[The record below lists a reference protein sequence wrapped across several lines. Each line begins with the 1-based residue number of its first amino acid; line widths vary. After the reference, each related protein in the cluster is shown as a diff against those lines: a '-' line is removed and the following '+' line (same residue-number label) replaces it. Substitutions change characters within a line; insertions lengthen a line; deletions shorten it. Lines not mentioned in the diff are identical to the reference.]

1 MRAEI
6 SYDLVMEEDM
16 NFVEGTF
23 RLPGGEWQVVV
34 VSKRPVPSPETKLT
48 TWDSGVTG
56 LVVTFPLD
64 WKLDRAAVETLL
76 GQVFGVGGW
85 DEVHGPDSIR
95 LR

>member
-6 SYDLVMEEDM
+6 SYDLVMDEDM

-34 VSKRPVPSPETKLT
+34 VSKRPVPSLETNLT

-76 GQVFGVGGW
+76 SQVFGVGGW
-85 DEVHGPDSIR
+85 DEVRGPDSIW